1 MDTVFVL
8 EKTINKKLPH
18 LLLQILGNKLD
29 LDLCSLII
37 HTKSYL
43 QCNRYHKKKN
53 PGKVG

>member
-43 QCNRYHKKKN
+43 QCNRYH
-53 PGKVG
+53 